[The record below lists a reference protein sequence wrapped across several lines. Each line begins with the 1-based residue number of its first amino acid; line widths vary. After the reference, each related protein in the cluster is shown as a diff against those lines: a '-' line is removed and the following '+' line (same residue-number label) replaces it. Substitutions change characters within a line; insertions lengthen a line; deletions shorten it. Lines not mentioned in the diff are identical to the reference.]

1 MMDSDSLATSKR
13 FLVAADNG
21 LKCVRWYGS
30 SGASQRSRQ
39 YLSNEL
45 ADNTTS
51 KFLK

>member
-1 MMDSDSLATSKR
+1 MANDSLVTTGR
-13 FLVAADNG
+13 FLVASDNG
-21 LKCVRWYGS
+21 LKCVRWYRS
-30 SGASQRSRQ
+30 SGASQRCGE